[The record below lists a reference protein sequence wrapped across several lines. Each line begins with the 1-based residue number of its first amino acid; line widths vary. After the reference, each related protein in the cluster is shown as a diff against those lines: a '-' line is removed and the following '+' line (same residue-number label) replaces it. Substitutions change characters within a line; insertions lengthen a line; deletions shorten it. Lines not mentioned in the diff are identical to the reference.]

1 VRGTRAPP
9 GVIEPSPDY
18 RGYASPAGLPPTL
31 YQPHDPVM
39 ETHRFP
45 PPWIVTEYRGTCF
58 IVKDANG
65 QKLGTFYFRVDPGT
79 ARQAGTL
86 TRDEAHSVATDFA
99 KLPGLLKGDQQMQ
112 SIEEAERLLRRLG
125 RR

>member
-1 VRGTRAPP
+1 
-9 GVIEPSPDY
+9 
-18 RGYASPAGLPPTL
+18 
-31 YQPHDPVM
+31 M

-65 QKLGTFYFRVDPGT
+65 QKLGTFYFRADPGT

-99 KLPGLLKGDQQMQ
+99 KLPGLLKDNQQKE

-125 RR
+125 QR